1 MLRKQTKRRI
11 FDIARNHH
19 RWQTADLEGISVDS
33 KLLENTKLNR
43 KRIIKRNVKDQ
54 IKKEFG
60 SGIITS
66 LLLSLALKLAMKWIE
81 QWMED
86 NLFGYNTPISVEDM
100 KNDK

>member
-1 MLRKQTKRRI
+1 MLSMQTI
-11 FDIARNHH
+11 FFVSFSR
-19 RWQTADLEGISVDS
+19 
-33 KLLENTKLNR
+33 LL
-43 KRIIKRNVKDQ
+43 VKDQ